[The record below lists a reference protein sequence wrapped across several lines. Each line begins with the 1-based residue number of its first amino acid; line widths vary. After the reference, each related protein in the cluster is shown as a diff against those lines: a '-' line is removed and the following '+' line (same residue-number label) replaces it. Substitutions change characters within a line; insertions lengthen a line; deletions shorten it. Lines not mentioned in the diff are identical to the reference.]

1 MLQVIEATT
10 ANGVCTIRIK
20 AVALPG
26 PIAMALDENADLIR
40 MTLTATNSSPG
51 EDRTESS
58 STAISESTA
67 DTSVNGDT
75 EVVGTDQQTY
85 SITRGSGT
93 VQGAESNLEVATDSV
108 HLSASDESSSAQL
121 PGGNASSSA
130 PLTASDESSAQLPA
144 SDESLSPQPPASDES
159 SSAAA
164 EASQA
169 AAENSSSSQDQSR
182 SMAAAVSNAE
192 GMPGSQGGSRDRSQ
206 WVQHPAGEVSGIGG
220 SNGRAMGTND
230 NGDATSSMEE
240 GGSLASGKVGIL
252 KQRLIAAAKEAKAG
266 SPELLKV

>member
-85 SITRGSGT
+85 SITTGSGT

-108 HLSASDESSSAQL
+108 HLSANDES
-121 PGGNASSSA
+121 
-130 PLTASDESSAQLPA
+130 SSAQLPA
-144 SDESLSPQPPASDES
+144 SDEPLSPQLPASDES

-206 WVQHPAGEVSGIGG
+206 WVQHPAGEVSGIDG

>member
-85 SITRGSGT
+85 SITTGSGT

-108 HLSASDESSSAQL
+108 HLSANDES
-121 PGGNASSSA
+121 
-130 PLTASDESSAQLPA
+130 SSAQLPA
-144 SDESLSPQPPASDES
+144 SDEPLSPQLPASDES

>member
-26 PIAMALDENADLIR
+26 PVATALDENADLIR
-40 MTLTATNSSPG
+40 MTLSASNSSSS
-51 EDRTESS
+51 EERTDA
-58 STAISESTA
+58 STTSLSESTA
-67 DTSVNGDT
+67 DASVNDDT
-75 EVVGTDQQTY
+75 EVVGPDQQTY
-85 SITRGSGT
+85 STTRGSGT
-93 VQGAESNLEVATDSV
+93 VRDAKSNLETAADSL
-108 HLSASDESSSAQL
+108 HQSASAESMSAQLPGSDESSSV
-121 PGGNASSSA
+121 
-130 PLTASDESSAQLPA
+130 QLPA
-144 SDESLSPQPPASDES
+144 NGES

-164 EASQA
+164 EALQA
-169 AAENSSSSQDQSR
+169 AAENSSSSQDQSH
-182 SMAAAVSNAE
+182 SMAGAVSSAE
-192 GMPGSQGGSRDRSQ
+192 GMPGSQGGSGGRAQ
-206 WVQHPAGEVSGIGG
+206 GVQLPAEAVSGIDG

-230 NGDATSSMEE
+230 NGGATSSMVE

>member
-1 MLQVIEATT
+1 MCPVLMLQVIEATT

-26 PIAMALDENADLIR
+26 PIATALDENADLIR
-40 MTLTATNSSPG
+40 MTLTATNSSLN
-51 EDRTESS
+51 EERTDAS
-58 STAISESTA
+58 STPLSESTA

-75 EVVGTDQQTY
+75 DVVGPDQQTY
-85 SITRGSGT
+85 STTRGTGS
-93 VQGAESNLEVATDSV
+93 VQDARSTLETAADPV
-108 HLSASDESSSAQL
+108 HLSASDESPSAQL
-121 PGGNASSSA
+121 S
-130 PLTASDESSAQLPA
+130 TSDESSSRQLPA
-144 SDESLSPQPPASDES
+144 SDESSF
-159 SSAAA
+159 AAT

-169 AAENSSSSQDQSR
+169 AAENSSSRQDQSH
-182 SMAAAVSNAE
+182 SMAEDVSNAE
-192 GMPGSQGGSRDRSQ
+192 GMPGSQGGSGDRSQ
-206 WVQHPAGEVSGIGG
+206 GGQHPAGEVSGIHG

-252 KQRLIAAAKEAKAG
+252 TQRLIAAAKEAKAG

>member
-108 HLSASDESSSAQL
+108 HLSANDES
-121 PGGNASSSA
+121 
-130 PLTASDESSAQLPA
+130 SSAQLPA
-144 SDESLSPQPPASDES
+144 SDEPLSPQLPASDES

-192 GMPGSQGGSRDRSQ
+192 GMPGSQGGSGDRSQ
-206 WVQHPAGEVSGIGG
+206 WVQHPAGEVSGIDG

>member
-85 SITRGSGT
+85 SITTGSGT

-108 HLSASDESSSAQL
+108 HLSANDES
-121 PGGNASSSA
+121 
-130 PLTASDESSAQLPA
+130 SSAQLPA
-144 SDESLSPQPPASDES
+144 SDEPLSPQLPASDES

-192 GMPGSQGGSRDRSQ
+192 GMPGSQRGSRDRSQ

>member
-1 MLQVIEATT
+1 
-10 ANGVCTIRIK
+10 
-20 AVALPG
+20 
-26 PIAMALDENADLIR
+26 MALDENADLIR

-85 SITRGSGT
+85 SITTGSGT

-108 HLSASDESSSAQL
+108 HLSANDES
-121 PGGNASSSA
+121 
-130 PLTASDESSAQLPA
+130 SSAQLPA
-144 SDESLSPQPPASDES
+144 SDEPLSPQLPASDES